1 MLIYK
6 EEIKLDPFFP
16 FQLEE
21 YHLRKENNAPD
32 VYHYHDFCEITY
44 IESGVGKYLVNDTC
58 YEVRTGDIIIFNNI
72 EPHAWQGEAGGMSV
86 LVMTFAAELVS
97 DPGNVFSGEYL
108 KSFVARGSNFQ
119 NRIAST
125 DQTATLIYRIMTEI
139 KQELK
144 DCEMGYRDM
153 IKADILLILTYL
165 TRHYQIQD
173 DAQMEQRRQ
182 FKRIT
187 PALFYINE
195 HYTEEMKLEEV
206 AKTVYMSPNYFS
218 SYFKKTIGRSFVD
231 YVNLLRLKKVQEL
244 YRMTTKS
251 MADLALECGFSNIS
265 NFYRM
270 YKKHVGELPDKKQ
283 RGNSAVQSAD

>member
-32 VYHYHDFCEITY
+32 FYHYHDFCEITY

-72 EPHAWQGEAGGMSV
+72 EPHAWQVEAGGMSV

-125 DQTATLIYRIMTEI
+125 DQTATLIYRIMMEI

-153 IKADILLILTYL
+153 IKADILRILTYL

-187 PALFYINE
+187 PALFYING
-195 HYTEEMKLEEV
+195 HYTEEIKLEEV

-283 RGNSAVQSAD
+283 RGNNAVQSAD